1 MHAILHWLISAAFAI
16 VLHEAAHVAVAL
28 ANGLAVRRI
37 GFSWIGPYV
46 VRERSQSAAVNAAV
60 SLAGPAVNLAL
71 AFVFWFIAPQFAQV
85 NLELAIISGFPWF
98 PASDGKAAL
107 RALRGRLR
115 PPAERRRSAD

>member
-1 MHAILHWLISAAFAI
+1 MPTIVYWVISAALAV

-46 VRERSQSAAVNAAV
+46 VRERSHSAAVNAAV
-60 SLAGPAVNLAL
+60 SLAGPAVNLVL
-71 AFVFWFIAPQFAQV
+71 AFLFWFIAPQFAQV

-98 PASDGKAAL
+98 PASDGKSAL
-107 RALRGRLR
+107 RALRGKLR
-115 PPAERRRSAD
+115 PSIEGRRSAD

>member
-1 MHAILHWLISAAFAI
+1 MSAVLHWLVSAALAI

-60 SLAGPAVNLAL
+60 SLAGPAANFAL
-71 AFVFWFIAPQFAQV
+71 MLVFWWAAPQFALV
-85 NLELAIISGFPWF
+85 NLELSIISGFPWL

-107 RALRGRLR
+107 RALRGR
-115 PPAERRRSAD
+115 SQ